1 MSEFEPKP
9 TITSSITGCGSVK
22 PILAARSLNSVGF
35 SWTHGL
41 RRHQPGILA
50 QQLEPAG
57 EAMGTDTGLH
67 ADQAG
72 RHVGKPSFY
81 LATRPLL
88 PQHDCATPIEADDVE
103 RVLADIDTDH
113 GGHTVKLLS
122 HGVPAATD

>member
-1 MSEFEPKP
+1 MTVRNFVPK
-9 TITSSITGCGSVK
+9 TQSDYTAVRHVQV
-22 PILAARSLNSVGF
+22 AEMRAR
-35 SWTHGL
+35 
-41 RRHQPGILA
+41 
-50 QQLEPAG
+50 
-57 EAMGTDTGLH
+57 TGLH

-72 RHVGKPSFY
+72 RHVGKPNFY